1 MDFTK
6 IDKNMK
12 VETKIERDGLVF
24 YDIDEA
30 PVRLHGVYRDGDRYV
45 RMPREFADSINDNIR
60 WLNGHTTGGRIRFIT
75 NSPYIAVQVETFANS
90 NFSFFSITGIMGCDL
105 YSDKRYYGTFLPPLE
120 ITGKYESVVDIPDP
134 CEREYTI
141 NMPIY
146 TCVNKVRIGIKE
158 GSTLKP
164 ADDYKI
170 TKPIVFYGSSVA
182 QGGCASRP
190 GNIYPSIISRELNAD
205 IINLGLAGNAKGEEE
220 IAKYIAGL
228 EMSAFCYDYD
238 YNAPSLEHYKNTHE
252 KFFKIIRAAQ
262 PDLPIIMTTR
272 PKKHLSAQEQER
284 INVMME
290 TYNNAVAA
298 GDKNVYYIKGTDL
311 LDDSIAE
318 SALIENC
325 HPNDCGFASIARVYV
340 EKLKEVLKLDN

>member
-12 VETKIERDGLVF
+12 VETKIEREGLTF

-30 PVRLHGVYRDGDRYV
+30 PFKIHGVYREGDRYV
-45 RMPREFADSINDNIR
+45 RMPREFADGINDSIK
-60 WLNGHTTGGRIRFIT
+60 WLNGHTTGGRIRFVT
-75 NSPYIAVQVETFANS
+75 DSPYIAVKMVVSGAS
-90 NFSFFSITGIMGCDL
+90 KFSFFSLTGIMGCDV
-105 YSDKRYYGTFLPPLE
+105 YSGKQYYGTIIPPLDTE
-120 ITGKYESVVDIPDP
+120 NEYENIINIPDAA
-134 CEREYTI
+134 EREYTI

-146 TCVNKVRIGIKE
+146 SCVHKVYIGIKE
-158 GSTLKP
+158 GSVLK
-164 ADDYKI
+164 AAADYKN

-190 GNIYPSIISRELNAD
+190 GNTYPAQISRALD
-205 IINLGLAGNAKGEEE
+205 SDFINLGFAGSAKGEQE
-220 IAKYIAGL
+220 IANYIAKL
-228 EMSAFCYDYD
+228 DMSAFCYDYD
-238 YNAPSLEHYKNTHE
+238 YNADSLEHYKATHE

-272 PKKHLSAQEQER
+272 PKKHLTDGEQAR
-284 INVMME
+284 IDVMLE
-290 TYNNAVAA
+290 TYNNAVAS

-311 LDDSIAE
+311 LDDTIAE

-325 HPNDCGFASIARVYV
+325 HPNDCGFASMARVYGKKIK
-340 EKLKEVLKLDN
+340 EILKI